1 MSFLLQFK
9 FTNKHLLILLIMM
22 GESNNLG
29 TNRCD
34 YSHERITYLLSIIGW
49 IIIESFWQQML
60 KIRLRFALVLFL
72 AIVSAMSLGSSV
84 VSADSATIEVLR
96 VDGTIVPVVAN
107 YLDRGISRA
116 ESDGATACIIELD
129 TPGGLLNATE
139 DIVQRILNAEV
150 PIVVYVSPSGS
161 WAASAGT
168 FITIAAHV
176 AVMAPGTSIGAA
188 HPVTVGEEM
197 PEEVSKKVTEYS
209 SAWIRS
215 IAEIRGRDPEQA
227 ELAVTESK
235 SFTASEAVEAK
246 LIDFQA
252 DDMESL
258 IHQLNGRK
266 VTLASGKEVI
276 IDTTGYMLVRD
287 EMNSIERFL
296 HVISDP
302 NIAYILLSLATIGLI
317 TEISNPG
324 LIFPG
329 VVGGICLFLAFYS
342 LGVLSAYWAGVLL
355 ILLAFGLFAA
365 EIFTPAF
372 GILTAGGVG
381 SLVIGSLIL
390 FSHSSPAMEV
400 NRGLIAGVTIII
412 AAFITFIVGA
422 VVRGQRRRVETG
434 AEGLVGRV
442 AVAKTR
448 LDPKGTVLVEGERWM
463 ATVDGGIVEPGE
475 EVTVTEVEGLKLIVT
490 KKKSQ
495 RRRR

>member
-1 MSFLLQFK
+1 
-9 FTNKHLLILLIMM
+9 
-22 GESNNLG
+22 
-29 TNRCD
+29 
-34 YSHERITYLLSIIGW
+34 
-49 IIIESFWQQML
+49 ML
-60 KIRLRFALVLFL
+60 KVRLRFALILFP
-72 AIVSAMSLGSSV
+72 AILSAMAFISSGV
-84 VSADSATIEVLR
+84 NAGSADIEILS

-116 ESDGATACIIELD
+116 ESEGTVACIIELN

-139 DIVQRILNAEV
+139 DIVQRILNAKV

-168 FITIAAHV
+168 FITLAAHV

-188 HPVTVGEEM
+188 HPVSVGEEM

-215 IAEIRGRDPEQA
+215 IAEVRGRDPEQA

-235 SFTASEAVEAK
+235 SFTSSEAVEAR

-252 DDMESL
+252 NDLESL
-258 IHQLNGRK
+258 ISQINGRK

-276 IDTTGYMLVRD
+276 IDTTGYALNRN
-287 EMNSIERFL
+287 EMNPVERFL

-329 VVGGICLFLAFYS
+329 VIGGICLFLAFYS
-342 LGVLSAYWAGVLL
+342 LGVLNAYWAGVLL
-355 ILLAFGLFAA
+355 ILLAFGLFVA
-365 EIFTPAF
+365 ELFTPAF
-372 GILTAGGVG
+372 GILTAGGLVSLIIG
-381 SLVIGSLIL
+381 SLVL

-400 NRGLIAGVTIII
+400 NKGLIAGVTIII
-412 AAFITFIVGA
+412 AAFVIFVVGA
-422 VVRGQRRRVETG
+422 VVRGQRRRAATG
-434 AEGLVGRV
+434 AEGLIGKV
-442 AVAKTR
+442 AIAKTS
-448 LDPKGTVLVEGERWM
+448 LAPKGTVLVDGEHWT
-463 ATVDGGIVEPGE
+463 ATVDSGKVEPGE
-475 EVTVTEVEGLKLIVT
+475 EVTVTEVEGLKLIVS
-490 KKKSQ
+490 KKKTQ

>member
-1 MSFLLQFK
+1 MLKSKLK
-9 FTNKHLLILLIMM
+9 FTYIVI
-22 GESNNLG
+22 
-29 TNRCD
+29 
-34 YSHERITYLLSIIGW
+34 
-49 IIIESFWQQML
+49 
-60 KIRLRFALVLFL
+60 L
-72 AIVSAMSLGSSV
+72 AILWVTAFISSV
-84 VSADSATIEVLR
+84 VNADSSDIEILS

-116 ESDGATACIIELD
+116 ESEGAVACIIELN

-139 DIVQRILNAEV
+139 DIVQRILNAKV

-188 HPVTVGEEM
+188 HPVTSGQEM

-215 IAEIRGRDPEQA
+215 IAEVRGRDPEQA

-235 SFTASEAVEAK
+235 SFTSSEAVEAR

-252 DDMESL
+252 NDLESL

-266 VTLASGKEVI
+266 VTLASGKAVV
-276 IDTTGYMLVRD
+276 IDTTDYMLSRN
-287 EMNSIERFL
+287 EMNPVERFL

-342 LGVLSAYWAGVLL
+342 LGVLNAYWAGVLL

-365 EIFTPAF
+365 ELFTPAF
-372 GILTAGGVG
+372 GILTAGGLTSLVFG
-381 SLVIGSLIL
+381 SLVL
-390 FSHSSPAMEV
+390 FSHTPAMEV
-400 NRGLIAGVTIII
+400 NRGLIAGVTVVI
-412 AAFITFIVGA
+412 AAFVIFVVGA
-422 VVRGQRRRVETG
+422 VVRGQRRRVATG
-434 AEGLVGRV
+434 AEGLIGRV

-448 LDPKGTVLVEGERWM
+448 LDPKGTVLVDGEHWTAM
-463 ATVDGGIVEPGE
+463 VDSGKVEPGE
-475 EVTVTEVEGLKLIVT
+475 EVTITKVEGMKLLVT
-490 KKKSQ
+490 TRKTK

>member
-1 MSFLLQFK
+1 
-9 FTNKHLLILLIMM
+9 
-22 GESNNLG
+22 
-29 TNRCD
+29 
-34 YSHERITYLLSIIGW
+34 
-49 IIIESFWQQML
+49 ML
-60 KIRLRFALVLFL
+60 KIRLRFTLILFL
-72 AIVSAMSLGSSV
+72 AILSAMSLVSSV
-84 VSADSATIEVLR
+84 VNADSADIEILS

-116 ESDGATACIIELD
+116 ESKGAAACIIELN

-139 DIVQRILNAEV
+139 DIVQRILNAKV

-168 FITIAAHV
+168 FITLAAHV

-188 HPVTVGEEM
+188 HPVSVGEEM
-197 PEEVSKKVTEYS
+197 PEEVSKKITEYS

-215 IAEIRGRDPEQA
+215 IAEIRGRDAEQA

-235 SFTASEAVEAK
+235 SFTASEALEAK

-252 DDMESL
+252 DDLESL
-258 IHQLNGRK
+258 IRQLNGRE
-266 VTLASGKEVI
+266 VTLSSGKEVI
-276 IDTTGYMLVRD
+276 IDTTDYIFGRND
-287 EMNSIERFL
+287 MNPVERFL

-342 LGVLSAYWAGVLL
+342 LGVLNAYWAGVLL

-365 EIFTPAF
+365 EIFAPAF
-372 GILTAGGVG
+372 GILTAGGVVSLIIG
-381 SLVIGSLIL
+381 SLVL

-400 NRGLIAGVTIII
+400 NRGLIAGVTVIIV
-412 AAFITFIVGA
+412 AFVVFVVGA

-434 AEGLVGRV
+434 AEGLIGRV

-463 ATVDGGIVEPGE
+463 ATVDSGKVEPGE

-490 KKKSQ
+490 KKKTQ

>member
-1 MSFLLQFK
+1 MLKSKLK
-9 FTNKHLLILLIMM
+9 FTYIVI
-22 GESNNLG
+22 
-29 TNRCD
+29 
-34 YSHERITYLLSIIGW
+34 
-49 IIIESFWQQML
+49 
-60 KIRLRFALVLFL
+60 L
-72 AIVSAMSLGSSV
+72 AILWVTAFISSV
-84 VSADSATIEVLR
+84 VNADSSDIEILS

-116 ESDGATACIIELD
+116 ESEGAVACIIELN

-139 DIVQRILNAEV
+139 DIVQRILNAKV

-168 FITIAAHV
+168 FITVAAHV

-188 HPVTVGEEM
+188 HPVAVGQEM

-215 IAEIRGRDPEQA
+215 IAEVRGRDAEQA

-235 SFTASEAVEAK
+235 SFTSSEAVEAR

-252 DDMESL
+252 NDLESL

-266 VTLASGKEVI
+266 VTLASGKEVV
-276 IDTTGYMLVRD
+276 IDTTDYMLSRN
-287 EMNSIERFL
+287 EMNPVERFL

-342 LGVLSAYWAGVLL
+342 LGVLNAYWAGVLL

-365 EIFTPAF
+365 ELFTPAF
-372 GILTAGGVG
+372 GILTAGGLTSLVFG
-381 SLVIGSLIL
+381 SLVL
-390 FSHSSPAMEV
+390 FSNTPAMEV
-400 NRGLIAGVTIII
+400 NRGLIAGVTVVI
-412 AAFITFIVGA
+412 AAFVIFVVGA
-422 VVRGQRRRVETG
+422 VVRGQRRRVATG
-434 AEGLVGRV
+434 AEGLIGRV

-448 LDPKGTVLVEGERWM
+448 LDPKGTVLVDGEHWTAM
-463 ATVDGGIVEPGE
+463 VDSGKVEPGE
-475 EVTVTEVEGLKLIVT
+475 EVTITKVEGMKLLVT
-490 KKKSQ
+490 TRKTK

>member
-1 MSFLLQFK
+1 MAF
-9 FTNKHLLILLIMM
+9 I
-22 GESNNLG
+22 
-29 TNRCD
+29 
-34 YSHERITYLLSIIGW
+34 
-49 IIIESFWQQML
+49 
-60 KIRLRFALVLFL
+60 
-72 AIVSAMSLGSSV
+72 SSV
-84 VSADSATIEVLR
+84 VNADSSDIEILS

-107 YLDRGISRA
+107 YLDRGIGRA
-116 ESDGATACIIELD
+116 ESEGAVACIIELN

-139 DIVQRILNAEV
+139 DIVQRMLNAKV

-168 FITIAAHV
+168 FITVAAHV

-188 HPVTVGEEM
+188 HPVTVGQEM

-215 IAEIRGRDPEQA
+215 IAEVRGRDPEQA

-235 SFTASEAVEAK
+235 SFTSSEAVEAR

-252 DDMESL
+252 NDLESL

-266 VTLASGKEVI
+266 VTLASGKEVV
-276 IDTTGYMLVRD
+276 IDTTDYMLSRN
-287 EMNSIERFL
+287 EMNPVEHFL

-329 VVGGICLFLAFYS
+329 VAGGICLFLAFYS
-342 LGVLSAYWAGVLL
+342 LGVLNAYWAGVLL

-365 EIFTPAF
+365 ELFTPAF
-372 GILTAGGVG
+372 GILTAGGLTSLVFG
-381 SLVIGSLIL
+381 SLVL
-390 FSHSSPAMEV
+390 FSHTPAMEV
-400 NRGLIAGVTIII
+400 NRGLIAGVTVVI
-412 AAFITFIVGA
+412 AAFVIFVVGA
-422 VVRGQRRRVETG
+422 VVRGQRRRAATG
-434 AEGLVGRV
+434 AEGLIGKV
-442 AVAKTR
+442 AVAKTL
-448 LDPKGTVLVEGERWM
+448 LDPKGTVLVDGEHWT
-463 ATVDGGIVEPGE
+463 ATVDSGKVEPGE
-475 EVTVTEVEGLKLIVT
+475 EVTITKVEGLRLIVT
-490 KKKSQ
+490 KKQTK